1 MSTRILL
8 IQIGG
13 ILTVA
18 DDLLKNDGKK
28 FIEMM
33 EQLAERRMRREEDA
47 QYASAGLG
55 HPSTQPHSHGPP
67 PEDDGYDDEEDEE
80 YDSQEDEEYDDEELV
95 DLIFLSCQTLVAKLI
110 TTGDSNRRATHG
122 GRPSDVPNIRSKNV
136 RTESLNSLP
145 RESS

>member
-1 MSTRILL
+1 M
-8 IQIGG
+8 
-13 ILTVA
+13 TVA

-55 HPSTQPHSHGPP
+55 HPSTQPHNHGPP

-95 DLIFLSCQTLVAKLI
+95 ALFFLSCRLLGAKLI
-110 TTGDSNRRATHG
+110 RPGDSYRRATHG
-122 GRPSDVPNIRSKNV
+122 RRPSDVPNIRSKNV
-136 RTESLNSLP
+136 RAESFNSLS
-145 RESS
+145 RKSGKRAATETN